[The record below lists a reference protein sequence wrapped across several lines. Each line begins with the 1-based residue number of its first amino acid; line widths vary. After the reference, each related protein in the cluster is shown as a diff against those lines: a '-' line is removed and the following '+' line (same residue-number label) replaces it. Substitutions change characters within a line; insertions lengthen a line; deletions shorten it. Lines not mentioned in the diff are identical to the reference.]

1 MGINV
6 YFFYRFTYL
15 SNLVQKRKGGEN
27 VNLSKRISAC
37 LIALT
42 MGLGYVPEIV
52 FATELTTNSQQ
63 DTSLHYEVSQEINEG
78 QTQSTI
84 SLKFSNAENIQVEK
98 VTLPDGTEYTQDLMD
113 VTYVVTENG
122 QYEFKVD
129 YFANGIKQN
138 LALPVQVTDLNKSQD
153 DPSHENSLFQYATSQ
168 EINAE
173 KTEST
178 ICLTIEQ
185 PNTVQLVKVV
195 LPDGTKKTADFSN
208 VIYTATKNGQC
219 NFTVVYLMDGIEHNE
234 IIPVEVTELS
244 NQAQVIANDE
254 LNTKIELKGATY
266 FDGTPWSGTTQTIL
280 KHNKDVPYNGWQ
292 LMQLTVKIPYQ
303 DGLDVKAITP
313 SAVGEYPDL
322 SIIEKDDQ
330 ESLWTYDFYFY
341 NNGTYEFTID
351 YTLNGENKTTTSSFT
366 VDGLVSIKNAAMRRH
381 LIHNYGEFSGFDH
394 QDGQYITKDFLSI
407 PLYDSWGNLIFDFG
421 KDTDNGST
429 AQYTTSLDG
438 LQYLTNIHGMYLFK
452 CQNLATG
459 ETIEP
464 ITNTYYPNLKQ
475 LRISE
480 IDENFTNLPKHS
492 YTPEM
497 IAQAISHMPN
507 LGELSLSGTGFK
519 DFPVVNQLNGQLYY
533 VKCNLNEVESI
544 DGIQKHKEI
553 GVLGLAKNKI
563 KSIEPLGEASLENL
577 RFLDLGGNRIFDL
590 SPMEKTL
597 PSSIQAGRT
606 LSIKSQNV
614 IYDRTIIAPLKN
626 GVYTVELP
634 MPIDIDGTLTDT
646 SSVDLKFVNGT
657 KKTYN
662 ATKSEGKTYIS
673 IPESDVD
680 HSQENPFEGA
690 EFTFSFNNNNGA
702 DPRTKAWFTGTVTF
716 KASPIAKNYHVVYDF
731 VSGTQGK
738 PLPTEVTDLLPI
750 DPTQYEEG
758 QMVNATQPQQTTVTV
773 EDGTWTFEG
782 YDANSKF
789 ANDANVNENGDIPF
803 TGTWTFTKT
812 EPPVTKKYSV
822 DYDFV
827 SGTTDQELPQEV
839 LDLLPNDPNQ
849 YEEGQTVNAIQPQQT
864 SVAVEGGTW
873 TFEGYDANNKIA
885 NDDNVNGNGDI
896 QFTGTWTFSKTEPP
910 VTKKY
915 PVDYDF
921 ISGTTGQT
929 LPQGVLDLLPNDPN
943 QYDEGQTINAIQ
955 PQQTTVTVADGTW
968 TFDKYDANSKIANA
982 DQANENGVIQFVGTW
997 TFTKTQMPDEELFED
1012 IYEFDS
1018 GTPGKELPEEVLDLL
1033 PVDSKQYE
1041 EGQIINAIRP
1051 AQTTVI
1057 VDDGVWVF
1065 EGYDANKKEADM
1077 DNLEEDGLIHFTGT
1091 WTFQKSGNPDK
1102 PVDPDK
1108 PTDPD
1113 RPVDPNKPTNPDQP
1127 TDPNRP
1133 TDPSKPNTPSYP
1145 NQQNQNKPT
1154 QPGSVGTATRTNLLF
1169 SSILLL
1175 VSGIFALIAVGLRL
1189 HKSNDEIQ

>member
-52 FATELTTNSQQ
+52 FATEPTTNSQQ
-63 DTSLHYEVSQEINEG
+63 DTSLHYEMSQEINEG

-84 SLKFSNAENIQVEK
+84 SLKFSNAENLQVEK
-98 VTLPDGTEYTQDLMD
+98 VILPDGTEYTQDLMN

-138 LALPVQVTDLNKSQD
+138 LALPVQVTALNKSQD
-153 DPSHENSLFQYATSQ
+153 DLAHENSLVQYETSQ

-195 LPDGTKKTADFSN
+195 FPDGTEKTADFSN
-208 VIYTATKNGQC
+208 VTYTATKNGQC

-234 IIPVEVTELS
+234 IIPVEVTELA
-244 NQAQVIANDE
+244 NQAQVVANDE

-266 FDGTPWSGTTQTIL
+266 FDGDPFWGTKQ
-280 KHNKDVPYNGWQ
+280 KMVSRENAEVPYNGWQ

-303 DGLDVKAITP
+303 DGLNIKSITP
-313 SAVGEYPDL
+313 SAASEYPEL
-322 SIIEKDDQ
+322 SIIEKDDT

-341 NNGTYEFTID
+341 DNGTYEFTIN
-351 YTLNGENKTTTSSFT
+351 YSLNGTDKVASVSHT
-366 VDGLVSIKNAAMRRH
+366 VEGLVSIKDVSMRRH
-381 LIHNYGEFSGFDH
+381 LINTYGDYSNVEGYNT
-394 QDGQYITKDFLSI
+394 GQYITKDILATTLI
-407 PLYDSWGNLIFDFG
+407 DPWGHISFDFG
-421 KDTDNGST
+421 KDGDGGST

-452 CQNLATG
+452 CQNLAAG

-464 ITNTYYPNLKQ
+464 ITNTYYPNMKI

-480 IDENFTNLPKHS
+480 IFNSRPNLPEGS

-507 LGELSLSGTGFK
+507 LSELSMCYTGFV
-519 DFPVVNQLNGQLYY
+519 DLPVIAQLNGQLDTLEADH
-533 VKCNLNEVESI
+533 CAIESVE
-544 DGIQKHKEI
+544 GFEKHPNIQMI
-553 GVLGLAKNKI
+553 SLAFNKI
-563 KSIEPLGEASLENL
+563 RSIQPFENANL
-577 RFLDLGGNRIFDL
+577 SNVIFLDLGRNQIFDL
-590 SPMEKTL
+590 RPLYKTL
-597 PSSIQAGRT
+597 NPNIVGGQRFGANKQTIQFEQT
-606 LSIKSQNV
+606 V
-614 IYDRTIIAPLKN
+614 IANLNDDQYQI
-626 GVYTVELP
+626 ELP
-634 MPIDIDGTLTDT
+634 MPIDIDGSLTDA
-646 SSVDLKFVNGT
+646 VEAAVGFADGT
-657 KKTYN
+657 QKNYIPVKK
-662 ATKSEGKTYIS
+662 EGKTYIF
-673 IPESDVD
+673 IPKADVD
-680 HSQENPFEGA
+680 STAENPFNNMKFA
-690 EFTFSFNNNNGA
+690 FTFNNKNGV
-702 DPRTKAWFTGTVTF
+702 DTRTKGGYSGTVNF
-716 KASPIAKNYHVVYDF
+716 KVSPFATKYGVVYDF
-731 VSGTQGK
+731 VSGTRGK
-738 PLPTEVTDLLPI
+738 SLPTEVTDLLPI

-758 QMVNATQPQQTTVTV
+758 QMVNAIQPGQTTVTV
-773 EDGTWTFEG
+773 GDGVWTFKG
-782 YDANSKF
+782 YDANSKL

-822 DYDFV
+822 DYDFISGTTNQELPQEVVALLPVDPTQYEEGQTVNAIQPQQTSVTVEGGTWTFEGYDANSKLANDANVNENGDIPFTGTWTFTKTEPPVTKKYPVDYDFV

-849 YEEGQTVNAIQPQQT
+849 Y
-864 SVAVEGGTW
+864 
-873 TFEGYDANNKIA
+873 Y
-885 NDDNVNGNGDI
+885 
-896 QFTGTWTFSKTEPP
+896 
-910 VTKKY
+910 
-915 PVDYDF
+915 
-921 ISGTTGQT
+921 
-929 LPQGVLDLLPNDPN
+929 
-943 QYDEGQTINAIQ
+943 EGQTINAIQ

-1091 WTFQKSGNPDK
+1091 WTFYESEDPDK

-1108 PTDPD
+1108 PSNPD
-1113 RPVDPNKPTNPDQP
+1113 KPINPDKPVDPNKPTNPDKP
-1127 TDPNRP
+1127 TE
-1133 TDPSKPNTPSYP
+1133 PSKPVNP
-1145 NQQNQNKPT
+1145 NQSQSNKPNK
-1154 QPGSVGTATRTNLLF
+1154 PGSVDTGRRTNLLI
-1169 SSILLL
+1169 SSLLLL
-1175 VSGIFALIAVGLRL
+1175 VSAASTLGVCLKL